1 MKNIQKGFTLIE
13 LMIVIAIVGILAAVA
28 LPAYQNYS
36 TKAKFSEVVAAGQPI
51 RAAIDICLQQNNF
64 TEASC
69 DTEAEIGYDLT
80 DAEAATYVNATAG
93 AVIAGGGDATITMKA
108 PILARLLAP
117 RLRPMRPPLLREPA
131 SHGQLLAL
139 QLTFAS
145 KNTNCASLM
154 VCGLRHFPRPPAR
167 GRP

>member
-1 MKNIQKGFTLIE
+1 MKKVQKGFTLIE

-64 TEASC
+64 VEASC

-80 DAEAATYVNATAG
+80 DAEAPIYVNATAG

-108 PILARLLAP
+108 ANTGPFAGTETATY
-117 RLRPMRPPLLREPA
+117 EPTIVA
-131 SHGQLLAL
+131 GTSVTWAI
-139 QLTFAS
+139 TCS
-145 KNTNCASLM
+145 PTDIC
-154 VCGLRHFPRPPAR
+154 
-167 GRP
+167 